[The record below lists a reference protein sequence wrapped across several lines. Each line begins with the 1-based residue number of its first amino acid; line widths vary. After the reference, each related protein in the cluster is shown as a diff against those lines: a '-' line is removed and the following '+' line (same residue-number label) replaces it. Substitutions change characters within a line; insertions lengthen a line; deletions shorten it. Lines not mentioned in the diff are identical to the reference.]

1 MLEQLLEFLLRNAY
15 IVIALEGTDMFTSG
29 KRAIKLL
36 KENLLDVV
44 ALNQF
49 GDIVM
54 VVARIFVAALAGILC
69 YTLVPVSYMQ
79 FRMKKCF
86 TDFIILGGQWK
97 SNRSIPSIFHCCHRF
112 PRHSLLHDRF

>member
-15 IVIALEGTDMFTSG
+15 IIIALEGTELYPSG
-29 KRAIKLL
+29 KKAIRLL

-49 GDIVM
+49 GDFVM

-69 YTLVPVSYMQ
+69 YSLVPVSIDY
-79 FRMKKCF
+79 
-86 TDFIILGGQWK
+86 TWPL
-97 SNRSIPSIFHCCHRF
+97 S
-112 PRHSLLHDRF
+112 